1 MFVPAIERL
10 ATDEQ
15 KARWLPRALSYEWI
29 GTYAQTELG
38 HGI

>member
-10 ATDEQ
+10 GTNEQ
-15 KARWLPRALSYEWI
+15 KARWLPQALSYGII

-38 HGI
+38 HG